1 MLSIKT
7 LTAACATVTCA
18 MIGSVAF
25 VVSSSN
31 HAGAQEAGGAMQ
43 GWYKVC
49 SKQQD
54 VDICNT
60 MNNVVSDT
68 GQYLTM
74 VNLIEVTGAQNQK
87 RIGIQVP
94 TGRLIPEGIKLKVDG
109 NREKVVPYMICNG
122 PSCVANDALNDA
134 LINEMKKGSKLTV
147 TSVNFQGSP
156 NPIEISLIGFSQAY
170 NGPGMREQDFQAEQ
184 EKLQKAVLAKQQ
196 EFEAKMREEQEKAKA
211 AD

>member
-1 MLSIKT
+1 MLPIKN
-7 LTAACATVTCA
+7 LISSAA
-18 MIGSVAF
+18 MIGAAAF
-25 VVSSSN
+25 VSISSG
-31 HAGAQEAGGAMQ
+31 HVLAQEPSAMQ

-54 VDICNT
+54 VDVCNT

-74 VNLIEVTGAQNQK
+74 INLIEVSGAQSQK

-109 NREKVVPYMICNG
+109 NREKQVPYMICNG
-122 PSCVANDALNDA
+122 PSCIANDALDDS
-134 LINEMKKGSKLTV
+134 LITEMKKGDRLTV

-156 NPIEISLIGFSQAY
+156 NPIEISLTGFTKAY
-170 NGPGMREQDFQAEQ
+170 DGPGMREQDFQAEQ

-211 AD
+211 AE